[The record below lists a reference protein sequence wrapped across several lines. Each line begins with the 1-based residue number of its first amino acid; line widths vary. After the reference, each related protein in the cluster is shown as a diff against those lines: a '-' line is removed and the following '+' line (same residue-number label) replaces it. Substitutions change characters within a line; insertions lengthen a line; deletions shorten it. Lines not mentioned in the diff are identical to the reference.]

1 MGPLIGAWTVNL
13 QGVKKARVD
22 VVAFNVAKAGLAWL
36 VFIRGGVGGKG
47 VETVIDGVPGGT
59 TGMLVGAGTG
69 ALAGVYE
76 AILRK

>member
-1 MGPLIGAWTVNL
+1 MNL

-22 VVAFNVAKAGLAWL
+22 VVAFNIAKAGLAWV
-36 VFIRGGVGGKG
+36 VFIRGGVGGNG